1 MGMIVVS
8 VVLSLIAGYFL
19 SLIVNKNKK
28 GDYTTIN
35 NTVESILN
43 GQNIGFD
50 TEEIDNIPALLKLK
64 DFYKKFKAVNETYDT
79 STSPMMAIDTDY
91 NIITVNKTAAS
102 LQNKTP
108 EQLKGT
114 KCYDLFKTKDCNTER
129 CALKRAMRSKKVE
142 SSQTVA
148 EPLKGNIIPI
158 SYTGSPLLNSS
169 GKVIGAVETVTDI
182 SKIVNAKKLVKIS
195 GKDLTETIDKVKEF
209 VNTINN
215 KNEVLTSVS
224 ETVYKKAENISE
236 NMNSISA
243 SIEETQTAFN
253 SIAASTEEMNATIGE
268 ISQNTQKAKNVT
280 EEVKNK
286 MDYVEN
292 KMNNLRNA
300 SQAIQSV
307 VDIITEIA
315 SQTNLLALNATIEAA
330 RAGEAGKGFA
340 VVANEI
346 KTLAMETNNA
356 TSDIKNKIS
365 NIISST
371 HEATNNISEVKVT
384 TDNMNELI
392 IMIASA
398 IEEQSAT
405 TNEISSAIV
414 QSGAAIEEVTK
425 SIINAAKDSE
435 TATEDALH
443 INQSIEE
450 IKNLVDEMSKKF
462 EYLTEANKHLEN
474 AVENL

>member
-1 MGMIVVS
+1 MSIILVVS
-8 VVLSLIAGYFL
+8 AILSLIAGYLL
-19 SLIVNKNKK
+19 SLMINKSPKNNC
-28 GDYTTIN
+28 DRIN
-35 NTVESILN
+35 NNLENILSGKN
-43 GQNIGFD
+43 NNPEI
-50 TEEIDNIPALLKLK
+50 TEELPALSRLKE
-64 DFYKKFKAVNETYDT
+64 FYENFKAINETYNT
-79 STSPMMAIDTDY
+79 STSPMMAIDTEY
-91 NIITVNKTAAS
+91 NIISVNKTAAS
-102 LQNKTP
+102 LQNKKP

-129 CALKRAMRSKKVE
+129 CALKRAMRSKNVE

-158 SYTGSPLLNSS
+158 TYTGSPLLNSE

-182 SKIVNAKKLVKIS
+182 SKIVNAKKLVKNS
-195 GKDLTETIDKVKEF
+195 GKNLTKTINEVTEF

-215 KNEVLTSVS
+215 KNEILTDISK
-224 ETVYKKAENISE
+224 TVYKKAENISD
-236 NMNSISA
+236 NMNGISA

-253 SIAASTEEMNATIGE
+253 SISASTEEMNATIEE

-280 EEVKNK
+280 ETVKNK
-286 MDYVEN
+286 MKYVED
-292 KMNNLRNA
+292 KMNNLQKA

-307 VDIITEIA
+307 IDIITEIA

-346 KTLAMETNNA
+346 KNLAMETNNA

-365 NIISST
+365 NMILST
-371 HEATNNISEVKVT
+371 HEATKDISEVKIT
-384 TDNMNELI
+384 TDSMNDLI

-405 TNEISSAIV
+405 TNEISSSIV
-414 QSGAAIEEVTK
+414 QSGAAIEEITK
-425 SIINAAKDSE
+425 NIINAAKNSE
-435 TATEDALH
+435 TATQDALN
-443 INQSIEE
+443 INKSIEE

-462 EYLTEANKHLEN
+462 NYLTKANKNLEN